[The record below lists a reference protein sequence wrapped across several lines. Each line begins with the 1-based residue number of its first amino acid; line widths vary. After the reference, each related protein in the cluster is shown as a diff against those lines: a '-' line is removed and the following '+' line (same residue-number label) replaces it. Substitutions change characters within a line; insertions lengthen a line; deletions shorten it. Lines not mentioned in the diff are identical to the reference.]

1 MKDIIIISTL
11 SDWLSFELF
20 SNSVIYSV
28 INLDRMIDIYSVTQ
42 GYAL

>member
-20 SNSVIYSV
+20 RNSVIYSV